1 MSRMKLE
8 VVSSDNSEYFLQAPA
23 KYRVMLCIILHDAF
37 YRLIIL

>member
-8 VVSSDNSEYFLQAPA
+8 VVPSGNAEDFLQAPA
-23 KYRVMLCIILHDAF
+23 KSAVMLCIIPHDAF